1 MQAQGSTKVTRR
13 SPPEAFAEAER
24 RIAAAKSADST
35 FLDLKNLGLIRV
47 PESIGHLAQI
57 KTLLLSGNR
66 LTVLPDTLSKLNQLE
81 RFDADQNLLSVLP
94 EWITAFAKLADLTLY
109 ENRLTSLPK
118 SIGRLERLQ
127 ILLLSFNQL
136 TSLPQSVWQLRQLD
150 TLNVGAN
157 KLLAISDGLA
167 HLTKLQILGVG
178 SNLLSTLPDSFA
190 QLKRLRVLNA
200 SYSLLTTLPE
210 SICELAC
217 LESLSLENNHLTSL
231 PTCIGKLTR
240 LRQLDLD
247 GNDLVSLPESLR
259 HLESLQQLFLHDNPQ
274 LLFPASLLGP
284 DKRQS
289 AHAKTEFQKPRLI
302 LDYYFRTRTDQNR
315 RPLREAKLI
324 LVGRGEVGKTSLVKR
339 LVENRFTRREDRTQ
353 GIRITQWPLAV
364 KRGEEVRM
372 HVWDFGGQEI
382 MHATHQ
388 FFLTDRSVYMLV
400 LDGRGGQ
407 QEAEADYW
415 LRIVTSFAPE
425 SPVLVVLNKMLKDP
439 FDLNR
444 RALQDKYP
452 RIKAFVE
459 TDCDNTNAKSEPGAK
474 GLGIDEL
481 RKAIARE
488 TNQLPDLRA
497 AFPAAW
503 FEIKEK
509 LSKSKKNF
517 LPFDEY
523 RAICTKYGEQDEGAQ
538 ESLATHLHRLGIA
551 LNFREDRRLRDTHVL
566 NPHWVTEGIYGLLN
580 SARLAAAKGEL
591 RVGDMK
597 KELNQ
602 TRYPERMHQFLLDL
616 MEKFELCFSFPTG
629 GRYLIPELLD
639 PQQPKEADKFD
650 PAGCLNFQYH
660 YPVLPA
666 GLLPRFIVRTHV
678 LSEKHRW
685 RTGVILNFEGNTA
698 LVKADLQERRVFIS
712 IDGPVDTRRRMLAMI
727 REDFE
732 AIHNDIQHLNPA
744 EMVPLPNHPRVV
756 VPYRDLEVLE
766 SNDADAKWQQVIER
780 DVVVLPVRDLLNGV
794 DLGPR
799 SPRFGD
805 DDLARMGRGRSGEEP
820 LLVFYSYAHV
830 DSRQRLSLK
839 KHLSPLRRLKLI
851 TDWYDHD
858 IDPGDEWA
866 EEISQ
871 KLNEADIVLL
881 LISADFVDSNYCYDT
896 ELAEA
901 MKKHEAGTAEVIPII
916 VRPTNAW
923 TNLPFGK
930 LNALPYM
937 GKPIPKWPTHD
948 EGWTNVAAGVE
959 RVARQLLAR
968 RTSAGVH

>member
-1 MQAQGSTKVTRR
+1 M
-13 SPPEAFAEAER
+13 
-24 RIAAAKSADST
+24 
-35 FLDLKNLGLIRV
+35 
-47 PESIGHLAQI
+47 LA
-57 KTLLLSGNR
+57 
-66 LTVLPDTLSKLNQLE
+66 
-81 RFDADQNLLSVLP
+81 
-94 EWITAFAKLADLTLY
+94 
-109 ENRLTSLPK
+109 
-118 SIGRLERLQ
+118 
-127 ILLLSFNQL
+127 
-136 TSLPQSVWQLRQLD
+136 
-150 TLNVGAN
+150 
-157 KLLAISDGLA
+157 
-167 HLTKLQILGVG
+167 
-178 SNLLSTLPDSFA
+178 
-190 QLKRLRVLNA
+190 
-200 SYSLLTTLPE
+200 
-210 SICELAC
+210 
-217 LESLSLENNHLTSL
+217 
-231 PTCIGKLTR
+231 
-240 LRQLDLD
+240 
-247 GNDLVSLPESLR
+247 
-259 HLESLQQLFLHDNPQ
+259 
-274 LLFPASLLGP
+274 
-284 DKRQS
+284 
-289 AHAKTEFQKPRLI
+289 
-302 LDYYFRTRTDQNR
+302 
-315 RPLREAKLI
+315 
-324 LVGRGEVGKTSLVKR
+324 
-339 LVENRFTRREDRTQ
+339 
-353 GIRITQWPLAV
+353 
-364 KRGEEVRM
+364 
-372 HVWDFGGQEI
+372 
-382 MHATHQ
+382 
-388 FFLTDRSVYMLV
+388 
-400 LDGRGGQ
+400 
-407 QEAEADYW
+407 
-415 LRIVTSFAPE
+415 
-425 SPVLVVLNKMLKDP
+425 VLNKIRKDP

-452 RIKAFVE
+452 KIKAFVE
-459 TDCDNTNAKSEPGAK
+459 TDCDNFNAKGQPGAK

-481 RKAIARE
+481 RRAIARE

-503 FEIKEK
+503 FQIKEK

-517 LPFDEY
+517 LAFDEY
-523 RAICTKYGEQDEGAQ
+523 RAICAKYGEQDEGAQ

-566 NPHWVTEGIYGLLN
+566 NPRWVTEGIYGLLN

-591 RVGDMK
+591 RVGDLK
-597 KELNQ
+597 KELDQ
-602 TRYPERMHQFLLDL
+602 TRYPVKMHQFLLDL

-650 PAGCLNFQYH
+650 PAVCLNFQYH
-660 YPVLPA
+660 YPVIPS

-698 LVKADLQERRVFIS
+698 LVKADLQDRRVFIS

-732 AIHNDIQHLNPA
+732 AIHSDIQHLNPA
-744 EMVPLPNHPRVV
+744 EMVPLPKHPQVV

-766 SNDADAKWQQVIER
+766 SNDADAKWQQVIDR
-780 DVVVLPVRDLLNGV
+780 NVVVLPVRDLLNGV

-799 SPRFGD
+799 SPRLGD
-805 DDLARMGRGRSGEEP
+805 DDLARLGRGRSGEEP
-820 LLVFYSYAHV
+820 LQVFYSYAHV

-851 TDWYDHD
+851 SDWYDHD

-866 EEISQ
+866 EEISR

-896 ELAEA
+896 ELAAA

-930 LNALPYM
+930 LNALPDM
-937 GKPIPKWPTHD
+937 GKAIPKWPTQD

-968 RTSAGVH
+968 RASAEFH

>member
-1 MQAQGSTKVTRR
+1 MSSEDVPSNAARTAD
-13 SPPEAFAEAER
+13 EAFAEAER
-24 RIAAAKSADST
+24 RIAKVRDEQEGGR
-35 FLDLKNLGLIRV
+35 FLDLDGLGLVEI
-47 PESIGHLAQI
+47 PESLGRLAHLES
-57 KTLLLSGNR
+57 LYLSRNR
-66 LTVLPDTLSKLNQLE
+66 LTALPESLCQLQRLRVLYAYQNELRALPESFGHLNQLQE
-81 RFDADQNLLSVLP
+81 LQLWQNQ
-94 EWITAFAKLADLTLY
+94 ITA
-109 ENRLTSLPK
+109 LPA
-118 SIGRLERLQ
+118 SIGRLTKLRKLD
-127 ILLLSFNQL
+127 LADNQL
-136 TSLPQSVWQLRQLD
+136 LYLPDSIGQLTGLQLLD
-150 TLNVGAN
+150 VKTNR
-157 KLLAISDGLA
+157 LLALPDSIGGLA
-167 HLTKLQILGVG
+167 QLQTLILTE
-178 SNLLSTLPDSFA
+178 NNLSTLP
-190 QLKRLRVLNA
+190 V
-200 SYSLLTTLPE
+200 T
-210 SICELAC
+210 
-217 LESLSLENNHLTSL
+217 
-231 PTCIGKLTR
+231 
-240 LRQLDLD
+240 LRQLKSIGQLYLHENP
-247 GNDLVSLPESLR
+247 GLKLP
-259 HLESLQQLFLHDNPQ
+259 
-274 LLFPASLLGP
+274 AAVLGP
-284 DKRQS
+284 NWYGS
-289 AHAKTEFQKPRLI
+289 PNAQKPRVI
-302 LDYYFRTRTDQNR
+302 LDYFFRTRSDQER

-339 LVENRFTRREDRTQ
+339 LVENTFSRREDRTQ
-353 GIRITQWPLAV
+353 GIRITQWPLVV
-364 KRGEEVRM
+364 KRAEEVRM

-415 LRIVTSFAPE
+415 LRIITSFAPE
-425 SPVLVVLNKMLKDP
+425 SPVLVVLNKIRKDP

-444 RALQDKYP
+444 RALQDKFP
-452 RIKAFVE
+452 QIRAFVE
-459 TDCDNTNAKSEPGAK
+459 TDCDNATSKAQPGAR

-481 RKAIARE
+481 RKSIARE
-488 TNQLPDLRA
+488 TDQLPDLRA

-503 FEIKEK
+503 FEIKET
-509 LSKSKKNF
+509 LSKTRKNF
-517 LPFDEY
+517 LSFDEY
-523 RAICTKYGEQDEGAQ
+523 RAICLKYGEEDEGAQ

-580 SARLAAAKGEL
+580 SARLAEAKGEL
-591 RVGDMK
+591 RVDDLK
-597 KELNQ
+597 KELDQ
-602 TRYPERMHQFLLDL
+602 TRYPEKMHQFLLDL
-616 MEKFELCFSFPTG
+616 MEKFELCFSFPSG
-629 GRYLIPELLD
+629 DRYLIPELLD
-639 PQQPKEADKFD
+639 PQQPKEADTFD

-698 LVKADLQERRVFIS
+698 LVKADLQDRRVYIS
-712 IDGPVDTRRRMLAMI
+712 IDGPVDTRRRMLAVI

-732 AIHNDIQHLNPA
+732 AIHSDIQHLNPA
-744 EMVPLPNHPRVV
+744 EMVPLPSHPKVV
-756 VPYRDLEVLE
+756 VPYRDLEVLD
-766 SNDADAKWQQVIER
+766 SNDADARWQQVIDR

-799 SPRFGD
+799 SPRLGSD
-805 DDLARMGRGRSGEEP
+805 DVARMGRGRSGEEP
-820 LLVFYSYAHV
+820 LLVFYSYASK

-896 ELAEA
+896 ELAAA

-930 LNALPYM
+930 LNALPEK
-937 GKPIPKWPTHD
+937 GKAIQKWPTHD

>member
-1 MQAQGSTKVTRR
+1 
-13 SPPEAFAEAER
+13 
-24 RIAAAKSADST
+24 
-35 FLDLKNLGLIRV
+35 
-47 PESIGHLAQI
+47 
-57 KTLLLSGNR
+57 
-66 LTVLPDTLSKLNQLE
+66 
-81 RFDADQNLLSVLP
+81 
-94 EWITAFAKLADLTLY
+94 
-109 ENRLTSLPK
+109 
-118 SIGRLERLQ
+118 
-127 ILLLSFNQL
+127 
-136 TSLPQSVWQLRQLD
+136 
-150 TLNVGAN
+150 
-157 KLLAISDGLA
+157 
-167 HLTKLQILGVG
+167 
-178 SNLLSTLPDSFA
+178 
-190 QLKRLRVLNA
+190 
-200 SYSLLTTLPE
+200 
-210 SICELAC
+210 
-217 LESLSLENNHLTSL
+217 
-231 PTCIGKLTR
+231 
-240 LRQLDLD
+240 
-247 GNDLVSLPESLR
+247 
-259 HLESLQQLFLHDNPQ
+259 
-274 LLFPASLLGP
+274 
-284 DKRQS
+284 
-289 AHAKTEFQKPRLI
+289 
-302 LDYYFRTRTDQNR
+302 
-315 RPLREAKLI
+315 
-324 LVGRGEVGKTSLVKR
+324 
-339 LVENRFTRREDRTQ
+339 
-353 GIRITQWPLAV
+353 
-364 KRGEEVRM
+364 M

-388 FFLTDRSVYMLV
+388 FFLTDRSVYVVV

-407 QEAEADYW
+407 QEAESDHW
-415 LRIVTSFAPE
+415 LRIVTSFAPA
-425 SPVLVVLNKMLKDP
+425 SPVLVVLNKIRKDP

-444 RALQDKYP
+444 RALQDKYSQ
-452 RIKAFVE
+452 IKAFIE
-459 TDCDNTNAKSEPGAK
+459 TDCDNTNAKAQPGAK

-503 FEIKEK
+503 FEIKEE
-509 LSKSKKNF
+509 LSTTKKNF
-517 LPFDEY
+517 LAFEEY
-523 RAICTKYGEQDEGAQ
+523 RAICAKYGEHDEGAQ

-566 NPHWVTEGIYGLLN
+566 NPHWVTEGIYRLLN

-591 RVGDMK
+591 RVGDLK
-597 KELNQ
+597 KDLDQ
-602 TRYPERMHQFLLDL
+602 TRYPEKMHQFLLDL

-639 PQQPKEADKFD
+639 PQQPKESDKFG

-698 LVKADLQERRVFIS
+698 LVKADLQERRVYIS

-732 AIHNDIQHLNPA
+732 AIHSDIQHLNPA
-744 EMVPLPNHPRVV
+744 EMVPLPNHPQVV

-766 SNDADAKWQQVIER
+766 SNDADAKWQQVIDR

-799 SPRFGD
+799 SPRLGD
-805 DDLARMGRGRSGEEP
+805 DDLGRLVRGRSGEGP
-820 LLVFYSYAHV
+820 LLVFYSYAHL
-830 DSRQRLSLK
+830 DSRHRLSLK

-858 IDPGDEWA
+858 IDPGEEWA

-916 VRPTNAW
+916 VRATNAW

-930 LNALPYM
+930 LNALPDM
-937 GKPIPKWPTHD
+937 GKAIPKWPTHD

-968 RTSAGVH
+968 RTGVKFH

>member
-1 MQAQGSTKVTRR
+1 MRKRETVVIR
-13 SPPEAFAEAER
+13 SPEEAFDEAVR
-24 RIAAAKSADST
+24 RIEQARVAPDTS
-35 FLDLKNLGLIRV
+35 LDLANLGLTRV
-47 PESIGHLAQI
+47 PESIGQLAQLNI
-57 KTLLLSGNR
+57 LEIYGNW
-66 LTVLPDTLSKLNQLE
+66 LTALPDTMRELRRLHV
-81 RFDADQNLLSVLP
+81 LLAHENELTSLP
-94 EWITAFAKLADLTLY
+94 EWITEFDEMAELHVNDNQLV
-109 ENRLTSLPK
+109 SLPE
-118 SIGRLERLQ
+118 SFGRLGRLQ
-127 ILLLSFNQL
+127 TLLLSNNHL
-136 TSLPQSVWQLRQLD
+136 TSLPQSISQLRHLQALVVSD
-150 TLNVGAN
+150 N
-157 KLLAISDGLA
+157 KLMAISEA
-167 HLTKLQILGVG
+167 IVQCTHLEVLIVAN
-178 SNLLSTLPDSFA
+178 NLLKTLPDSIGK
-190 QLKRLRVLNA
+190 LKHLRALDLDDNNISA
-200 SYSLLTTLPE
+200 LPE
-210 SICELAC
+210 SICELDE
-217 LESLSLENNHLTSL
+217 LEELSLSNNRLISL
-231 PTCIGKLTR
+231 PACVGKLKGLRR
-240 LRQLDLD
+240 LYLE
-247 GNDLVSLPESLR
+247 GNDLNSLPDSLR
-259 HLESLQQLFLHDNPQ
+259 HLTLSELYLHDNTGLRLPT
-274 LLFPASLLGP
+274 SVLGP
-284 DKRQS
+284 TQGKWPNQRQKAS
-289 AHAKTEFQKPRLI
+289 VV
-302 LDYYFRTRTDQNR
+302 LDYYFRTRAGEEQ

-339 LVENRFTRREDRTQ
+339 LVENKFSRREDRTQ

-364 KRGEEVRM
+364 KRAEEVRM

-415 LRIVTSFAPE
+415 LRVINSFAPE
-425 SPVLVVLNKMLKDP
+425 SPILVVLNKIRKDP

-452 RIKAFVE
+452 QVKAFVE
-459 TDCDNTNAKSEPGAK
+459 TDCENTNAKAQPGAK

-481 RKAIARE
+481 RMAIARE

-497 AFPAAW
+497 TFPAAW
-503 FEIKEK
+503 FDIKEK

-517 LPFDEY
+517 LSFDEY
-523 RAICTKYGEQDEGAQ
+523 RAICAKYGEQDEGAQ

-580 SARLAAAKGEL
+580 SARLEAAKGEL
-591 RVGDMK
+591 RVSDLK

-602 TRYPERMHQFLLDL
+602 TRYPEKMHQFLLDL

-639 PQQPKEADKFD
+639 PQQPKEAEKFD
-650 PAGCLNFQYH
+650 PACCLNFQYH

-678 LSEKHRW
+678 LSERYRW

-698 LVKADLQERRVFIS
+698 LVKADLQDRRVYIS

-732 AIHNDIQHLNPA
+732 AIHSDIQHLNPA
-744 EMVPLPNHPRVV
+744 EMVPLPNHPKVV
-756 VPYRDLEVLE
+756 VPYRDLEVLD
-766 SNDADAKWQQVIER
+766 SNDADAKWQQVIDR
-780 DVVVLPVRDLLNGV
+780 DVVVLPVRDLLYGV

-799 SPRFGD
+799 SPRLGGE
-805 DDLARMGRGRSGEEP
+805 DLARMGRGRSSEEP

-830 DSRQRLSLK
+830 DSRQRLSLR

-866 EEISQ
+866 EEISR

-901 MKKHEAGTAEVIPII
+901 MKKHEAGTARVIPII
-916 VRPTNAW
+916 VRPTNGW

-930 LNALPYM
+930 LNALPDM
-937 GKPIPKWPTHD
+937 GKAIPKWPTHD

-959 RVARQLLAR
+959 SVARQLLAR